1 MGWSTAAALWRHGRR
16 NVAISLLTVIG
27 LQLATLVVG
36 AILVEQ
42 VFTLPGLGSRLL
54 QAVGQRDLVLVQG
67 IVLLLVWL
75 VLLINFLVDLTYQ
88 AIDPRLK
95 QGAM

>member
-1 MGWSTAAALWRHGRR
+1 M
-16 NVAISLLTVIG
+16 
-27 LQLATLVVG
+27 VG